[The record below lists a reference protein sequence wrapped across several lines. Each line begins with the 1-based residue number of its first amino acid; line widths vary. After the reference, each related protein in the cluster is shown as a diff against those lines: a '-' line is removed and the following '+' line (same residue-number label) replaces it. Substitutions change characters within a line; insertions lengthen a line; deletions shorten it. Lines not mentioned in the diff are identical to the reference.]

1 MKMEE
6 YSKEISNLEKSLEI
20 FDEKVRRDLSNLL
33 LKLSNM
39 YRDTKLEIENIAEKS
54 ENPNHSNAPVR
65 PPVFDSDTLDA
76 QTALKC
82 FTSFMRYYKK
92 LFL

>member
-39 YRDTKLEIENIAEKS
+39 YRDTKLEIENIAEKIWKS
-54 ENPNHSNAPVR
+54 KP
-65 PPVFDSDTLDA
+65 F
-76 QTALKC
+76 
-82 FTSFMRYYKK
+82 
-92 LFL
+92 

>member
-1 MKMEE
+1 MKCFDGQ
-6 YSKEISNLEKSLEI
+6 KLE
-20 FDEKVRRDLSNLL
+20 FRDLSNLL
-33 LKLSNM
+33 CP
-39 YRDTKLEIENIAEKS
+39 KLECNNVLKTFKAWNRKYCWKYT

-76 QTALKC
+76 QTAWNALQALWD
-82 FTSFMRYYKK
+82 YYKK

>member
-1 MKMEE
+1 MK
-6 YSKEISNLEKSLEI
+6 KLE
-20 FDEKVRRDLSNLL
+20 RDLSNLL

-76 QTALKC
+76 QTAWNALQALWDIIKNY
-82 FTSFMRYYKK
+82 FYKGQT
-92 LFL
+92 LWRCYWIY

>member
-1 MKMEE
+1 MQKKPVLSTVDINSGAKINKEQFNKVYQDVIMKMEE

-39 YRDTKLEIENIAEKS
+39 YRDTKPWNRKYCWKIWKS
-54 ENPNHSNAPVR
+54 KP
-65 PPVFDSDTLDA
+65 F
-76 QTALKC
+76 
-82 FTSFMRYYKK
+82 
-92 LFL
+92 

>member
-1 MKMEE
+1 MFCQLLILIPELKINKEQFNKVYQDVIMKMEE

-39 YRDTKLEIENIAEKS
+39 YRDTKLEIENIAEKIWKS
-54 ENPNHSNAPVR
+54 KP
-65 PPVFDSDTLDA
+65 F
-76 QTALKC
+76 
-82 FTSFMRYYKK
+82 
-92 LFL
+92 